1 MLSSQSSF
9 VVSQHLIFFP
19 LFILSLRYELIP
31 SDEYTSHHLNNDQS
45 TNINML
51 SSNNKTAIKINKQ
64 FALRRMACFGSPK
77 FDRRDA
83 LHILSADSRF
93 PDVDAHRIRRVGNH
107 FLALFPV
114 DTCNNVVDGTRAA
127 ATQGFMRH
135 ALIGRGGFRKFE

>member
-1 MLSSQSSF
+1 MLS
-9 VVSQHLIFFP
+9 
-19 LFILSLRYELIP
+19 
-31 SDEYTSHHLNNDQS
+31 NN
-45 TNINML
+45 
-51 SSNNKTAIKINKQ
+51 NNTAIKINKQ

-77 FDRRDA
+77 FDRRQP

-114 DTCNNVVDGTRAA
+114 DTCNNVVVDGTSAA

-135 ALIGRGGFRKFE
+135 ALIGLRNPPIDK

>member
-1 MLSSQSSF
+1 LS
-9 VVSQHLIFFP
+9 VLVCCIQHLIFFP
-19 LFILSLRYELIP
+19 LFILSFRYELIP
-31 SDEYTSHHLNNDQS
+31 SDESTLHQLINDKS
-45 TNINML
+45 NSINIML
-51 SSNNKTAIKINKQ
+51 SNNNNTAIKINKQ

-77 FDRRDA
+77 FDRREP

-114 DTCNNVVDGTRAA
+114 DTCSSNVVDGTSAA

-135 ALIGRGGFRKFE
+135 ALIGRGGFRKCE